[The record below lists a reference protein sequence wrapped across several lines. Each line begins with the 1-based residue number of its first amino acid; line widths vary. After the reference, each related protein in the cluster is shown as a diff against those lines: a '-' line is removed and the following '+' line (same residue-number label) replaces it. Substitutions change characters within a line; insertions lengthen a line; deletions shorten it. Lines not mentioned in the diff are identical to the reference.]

1 MAVEDLIIYQKAF
14 DFFIWQKSVVLHLAK
29 VHKYSLGIQI
39 ESEALDFLKEI
50 VTANMARERKAE
62 LIGRCMVSV
71 EMLKVLFRAGYELNR
86 EGGVSI
92 RQYGM
97 AGEKLTELGDLCGGW
112 FRRFQFADGSRNA
125 GGRPYRGVSP
135 EG

>member
-1 MAVEDLIIYQKAF
+1 MAVEDLVVYQKAF
-14 DFFIWQKSVVLHLAK
+14 DFFVWQKSVVRHLAK
-29 VHKYSLGIQI
+29 VHKYSLGVEI
-39 ESEALDFLKEI
+39 EREALDFLREI
-50 VTANMARERKAE
+50 VAANMAQEGKAE
-62 LIGRCMVSV
+62 SIRRCLVSV
-71 EMLKVLFRAGYELNR
+71 EILKILFRAGYELNR

-112 FRRFQFADGSRNA
+112 FRRFQFADGRRNA
-125 GGRPYRGVSP
+125 GGRPYRGIPP